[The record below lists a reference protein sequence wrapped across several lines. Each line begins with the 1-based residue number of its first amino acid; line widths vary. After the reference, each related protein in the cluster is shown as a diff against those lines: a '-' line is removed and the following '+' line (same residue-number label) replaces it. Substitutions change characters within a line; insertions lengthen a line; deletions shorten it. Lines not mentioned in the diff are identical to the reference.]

1 MKPSLF
7 GAKRAQVHLAPDSCE
22 CSARQPHRVAA
33 IYASP
38 SSNVRVSA
46 DMAKQSGRVTRSI
59 SAAQWKVVLLCALAQ
74 NCTMGFAFGS
84 FGPLLSSTEAH
95 FGVSRSVA
103 TMGMSVI
110 MLAIGGLS
118 PLLGNLLQRVSM
130 RVGMS
135 LGVLLSGVGYW
146 GLAMTNSFSVAL
158 AMFALI
164 GIGTCLAS
172 ILGPLTLVSRWF
184 KENRGKMLSLINLPI
199 LMFLTPYVVA
209 WLLPELG
216 RSSLLGGLGTVCLLL
231 VALMQLLVEYPPVS
245 AQPSV
250 LGAEQAAV
258 SSEAPGSI
266 FKRSSFWLLSL
277 GIGIMAGS
285 GTAFVVHI
293 VPYGISKDLTLQ
305 AASGL
310 LSVYAAAGIAGT
322 LLFGWLCDRMG
333 PPSALVLSAASQA
346 LLWWCFLHAEG
357 ASLYLLAAVLGV
369 CIVPL
374 VMLHGAAISQ
384 MFDPATVSRAMGYS
398 YSIKLPFIF
407 GFAPGMGLLFE
418 RFGNYDIPFML
429 TAFMLATAS
438 VFFYLMLQILRRSQ
452 RVGSAHS

>member
-1 MKPSLF
+1 M
-7 GAKRAQVHLAPDSCE
+7 D
-22 CSARQPHRVAA
+22 
-33 IYASP
+33 
-38 SSNVRVSA
+38 
-46 DMAKQSGRVTRSI
+46 KQSGRTARSI
-59 SAAQWKVVLLCALAQ
+59 SVAQWKVVLLCALAQ

-84 FGPLLSSTEAH
+84 FGPLLSSTEEH

-118 PLLGNLLQRVSM
+118 PFLGNLLQRLSV

-135 LGVLLSGVGYW
+135 LGIFLSGAGYW
-146 GLAMTNSFSVAL
+146 GLALTNSFSVAL

-199 LMFLTPYVVA
+199 LMFFTPYLVA
-209 WLLPELG
+209 WLLPEVG
-216 RSSLLGGLGTVCLLL
+216 RFSLLGGLGTVCLLL
-231 VALMQLLVEYPPVS
+231 VALMQLLVEHPTVTTQS
-245 AQPSV
+245 ST
-250 LGAEQAAV
+250 LGAQQAV
-258 SSEAPGSI
+258 APAETQVSI

-293 VPYGISKDLTLQ
+293 VPFGISKDLTLQ

-322 LLFGWLCDRMG
+322 LLFGWLCDRIG
-333 PPSALVLSAASQA
+333 PPTALVISAASQA
-346 LLWWCFLHAEG
+346 LLWWGFPHAEG
-357 ASLYLLAAVLGV
+357 ASLYMLAAVLGI

-384 MFDPATVSRAMGYS
+384 MFDAATVSRAMGYS

-418 RFGNYDIPFML
+418 RFGNYDLPFLL
-429 TAFMLATAS
+429 TAILLATAG
-438 VFFYLMLQILRRSQ
+438 VFFYLMLQILRR
-452 RVGSAHS
+452 RRPVVSART

>member
-1 MKPSLF
+1 M
-7 GAKRAQVHLAPDSCE
+7 D
-22 CSARQPHRVAA
+22 
-33 IYASP
+33 
-38 SSNVRVSA
+38 
-46 DMAKQSGRVTRSI
+46 KQSGRAARSI
-59 SAAQWKVVLLCALAQ
+59 SAAQWQVVLLCALAQ

-84 FGPLLSSTEAH
+84 FGPLLGSTEEH

-118 PLLGNLLQRVSM
+118 PLFGNLLQHVTVRT
-130 RVGMS
+130 GMS
-135 LGVLLSGVGYW
+135 LGIFLSGVGYW
-146 GLAMTNSFSVAL
+146 GLSLTNSFSMAL

-184 KENRGKMLSLINLPI
+184 KDNRGKMLSLINLPI
-199 LMFLTPYVVA
+199 LMFITPYLVA
-209 WLLPELG
+209 WLLPEVG
-216 RSSLLGGLGTVCLLL
+216 RFTLLGGLGTICLLL
-231 VALMQLLVEYPPVS
+231 AFLTQLLVEHPPVS
-245 AQPSV
+245 TESSPPP
-250 LGAEQAAV
+250 GTEQA
-258 SSEAPGSI
+258 EASAETLGSI
-266 FKRSSFWLLSL
+266 FKRPSFWLLSL

-293 VPYGISKDLTLQ
+293 VPFGISKDLTLQ

-310 LSVYAAAGIAGT
+310 LSVYAGAGIAGT
-322 LLFGWLCDRMG
+322 LLFGWLCDRIG
-333 PPSALVLSAASQA
+333 PPAALVISAASQA
-346 LLWWCFLHAEG
+346 LLWWSFLHAEG
-357 ASLYLLAAVLGV
+357 ASLYMLAAVLGV

-418 RFGNYDIPFML
+418 RFGNYDLPFLL
-429 TAFMLATAS
+429 TAMMLATAG
-438 VFFYLMLQILRRSQ
+438 VFFYLMLQILRRRRPSLGTKLKPQ
-452 RVGSAHS
+452 SGFSE